1 VPQLENLPLEERINV
16 YREHASRMMRLARTC
31 ASEGMR
37 VAYLRLAAQWQSLVV
52 ELEQASCRGS
62 LPGASSE
69 EPDSEHMS

>member
-52 ELEQASCRGS
+52 ELEQANSRAP
-62 LPGASSE
+62 LPVATGE
-69 EPDSEHMS
+69 EPDSEHIS